1 MGTRHTHAA
10 LPAAGAHS
18 TCPAVC
24 GKKWTKRAIG
34 MSAPAAQLQF
44 VWRAAR
50 YVSLC
55 AKPTPADTTEAAALA
70 QAKADE
76 LSKLARL
83 RDQVMEA
90 LPGEHKGHFCIN
102 QQAVLRMGE
111 EAAAWAAAGGAAG
124 AASAISLATVGEAL
138 EVSLLWQPASHT
150 TAAQLRAAW
159 VCLCVQ
165 AALRG
170 LGASSFSL
178 TAFLFDRPL
187 GAVHAH
193 KG

>member
-1 MGTRHTHAA
+1 MCAANDASMGARRTHAA
-10 LPAAGAHS
+10 LPAAGPS

-24 GKKWTKRAIG
+24 GKKWTKRAIS

-55 AKPTPADTTEAAALA
+55 AKPTPADTTEAGALA

-83 RDQVMEA
+83 RDQVMDA
-90 LPGEHKGHFCIN
+90 LPEEHKGHFCIN

-111 EAAAWAAAGGAAG
+111 EAAAWAAAGAAAG

-138 EVSLLWQPASHT
+138 EVSLSDT
-150 TAAQLRAAW
+150 TVAQLLAAW

-165 AALRG
+165 AALRA
-170 LGASSFSL
+170 LGASRFPL
-178 TAFLFDRPL
+178 TAF
-187 GAVHAH
+187 VC
-193 KG
+193 